1 MSNTDGRT
9 NDSSGISAAVI
20 PGGKRTQQSN
30 DPERSRV
37 ATSEN
42 PQQHSSIVHL
52 RLPVTY
58 GGMVALVRFPCMSTD
73 IYMSFLMCVVIFQLR
88 SMILVVGNFRI

>member
-42 PQQHSSIVHL
+42 PQQHSRIVHL

-58 GGMVALVRFPCMSTD
+58 GGMVALVRYGSRACLQ
-73 IYMSFLMCVVIFQLR
+73 IYVLSDVCR
-88 SMILVVGNFRI
+88 NFSVTKYDTCSW